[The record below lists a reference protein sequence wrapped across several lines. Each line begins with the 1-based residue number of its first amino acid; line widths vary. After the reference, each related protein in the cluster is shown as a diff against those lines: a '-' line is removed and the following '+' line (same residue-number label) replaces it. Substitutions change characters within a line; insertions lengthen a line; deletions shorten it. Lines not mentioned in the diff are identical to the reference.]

1 MQVQLPNERDFTEL
15 DIDENQFT
23 EQSRVSGTRFGWY
36 KGLFIGIKLML
47 VVIVG
52 QAQIVVVNTVD
63 DLRQLGADYVGC
75 TPGEI
80 TMPVYYHVTDTPHY
94 WNYYN
99 ANGTIL
105 WRDVKNYDV
114 SLIPVGGYAGPGP
127 LIKQP
132 YIIKGF
138 STFYITPNCRMDSV
152 IKRVDLQNKDI
163 AIKGRIIHPAIL
175 PR

>member
-1 MQVQLPNERDFTEL
+1 
-15 DIDENQFT
+15 
-23 EQSRVSGTRFGWY
+23 
-36 KGLFIGIKLML
+36 
-47 VVIVG
+47 
-52 QAQIVVVNTVD
+52 
-63 DLRQLGADYVGC
+63 
-75 TPGEI
+75 
-80 TMPVYYHVTDTPHY
+80 
-94 WNYYN
+94 
-99 ANGTIL
+99 
-105 WRDVKNYDV
+105 
-114 SLIPVGGYAGPGP
+114 